1 MWRAIVTV
9 SALELRTRL
18 RDGTAIVI
26 ALIVPVTLAT
36 LFGLALGGDDP
47 PLRATVGFV
56 DLDGGEFPASV
67 RREVL
72 ASDELKEAVTLRDL
86 PGQEQARR
94 ALDAGEIGSAIVF
107 PAGFSQSVGAG
118 RGGGVS
124 VLTSPEAPLAGVVA
138 SAIVDRISAVV
149 DARTLAVRA
158 VLRAGVPGE
167 EVKELVERNGAAG
180 PALTLAED
188 PLSGGKVDLSVYYG
202 SGMAA
207 LFAFFV
213 VGASFRGLLTERKLG
228 TLDRI
233 RAGPVAAWVP
243 VAGKGVVGF
252 ALAVVSVCVCWGSS
266 TLIFGTT
273 WGQPVAVFA
282 VLVAHVLA
290 AAAITMLVASRVR
303 TDAQADG
310 VIMVVSFVAAFF
322 GGSLVP
328 LYDLPEPLRAV
339 AMLTPNGWTSTA
351 LTELA
356 GSGAAG
362 SVGAVAGP
370 IGVLCAITLVAGGL
384 AVAGF
389 KKGLLL

>member
-1 MWRAIVTV
+1 MLRALWTV

-26 ALIVPVTLAT
+26 AVIVPVTLAT

-47 PLRATVGFV
+47 PLKATVGFV

-67 RREVL
+67 RREVM
-72 ASDELKEAVTLRDL
+72 AAKELKGSVTLRDL
-86 PGQEQARR
+86 PSREQAGRELESG
-94 ALDAGEIGSAIVF
+94 AIGSAIVF
-107 PAGFSQSVGAG
+107 PAGFSKSVGAG
-118 RGGGVS
+118 KGGDVA
-124 VLTSPEAPLAGVVA
+124 VLKTPESPLAGVVA

-158 VLRAGVPGE
+158 VLRAGVPGDQ
-167 EVKELVERNGAAG
+167 VKELVERNGAAG
-180 PALTLAED
+180 PAIGLADD
-188 PLSGGKVDLSVYYG
+188 PLAGGKIDLSVYYG

-233 RAGPVAAWVP
+233 RAAPVAAWVP
-243 VAGKGVVGF
+243 VAGKAAVGF
-252 ALAVVSVCVCWGSS
+252 ALAVAGALLNWGASV
-266 TLIFGTT
+266 LIFGST
-273 WGQPVAVFA
+273 WGDPAAVTV

-290 AAAITMLVASRVR
+290 AAALTMLVTSRVR

-310 VIMVVSFVAAFF
+310 VIMIVSFVAAFF

-328 LYDLPEPLRAV
+328 IYNLPGPLQAV
-339 AMLTPNGWTSTA
+339 ALLTPNGWTSKA

-356 GSGAAG
+356 GSGAGLA
-362 SVGAVAGP
+362 AVALP
-370 IGVLCAITLVAGGL
+370 VGVLCAIALTAGGL
-384 AVAGF
+384 ALLGF
-389 KKGLLL
+389 RKGLLL

>member
-1 MWRAIVTV
+1 MWRALVTV

-18 RDGTAIVI
+18 RDGTALVI

-36 LFGLALGGDDP
+36 LFSLALGGDDP

-56 DLDGGEFPASV
+56 DLDGGEFPAGV

-72 ASDELKEAVTLRDL
+72 ASEELRGSVTLRDL
-86 PGQEQARR
+86 SSREQAAR
-94 ALDAGEIGSAIVF
+94 ALEADEIGSAIVF
-107 PAGFSQSVGAG
+107 PAGFSRSVGDG
-118 RGGGVS
+118 KGGDVA
-124 VLTSPEAPLAGVVA
+124 VLTSPRSPLAGVVA
-138 SAIVDRISAVV
+138 RAVVDRISALV

-158 VLRAGVPGE
+158 VLLAGTPGD

-180 PALTLAED
+180 PALALADD

-228 TLDRI
+228 TLDRM
-233 RAGPVAAWVP
+233 RAGPLAVWVP
-243 VAGKGVVGF
+243 FAGKAVVGF
-252 ALAVVSVCVCWGSS
+252 TLALVSVCVTWAASLLVSGA
-266 TLIFGTT
+266 T
-273 WGQPVAVFA
+273 WGDPLAVFV
-282 VLVAHVLA
+282 VLLAHVLA
-290 AAAITMLVASRVR
+290 ATAITMLVASRVR

-310 VIMVVSFVAAFF
+310 VIMVVSFVMAFL

-328 LYDLPEPLRAV
+328 MHSLPGVLQA
-339 AMLTPNGWTSTA
+339 AALLTPNGWTSTA

-356 GSGAAG
+356 GSGAGLA
-362 SVGAVAGP
+362 AVAGP
-370 IGVLCAITLVAGGL
+370 IAVLCAIALVTGGL
-384 AVAGF
+384 AVLGL
-389 KKGLLL
+389 KKGMLL

>member
-1 MWRAIVTV
+1 MWRALVAV

-18 RDGTAIVI
+18 RDGTALVI

-36 LFGLALGGDDP
+36 LFSLVLGGDDP

-72 ASDELKEAVTLRDL
+72 ASEELRGSVTLRDL
-86 PGQEQARR
+86 PGRQQAQQ
-94 ALDAGEIGSAIVF
+94 ALDADEIGSAIVF
-107 PAGFSQSVGAG
+107 PAGFSRSVGAG
-118 RGGGVS
+118 EGGDVA
-124 VLTSPEAPLAGVVA
+124 VLTSPKSPLAGVVA
-138 SAIVDRISAVV
+138 GAIVDRISALV

-158 VLRAGVPGE
+158 ALLAGVPGD

-180 PALTLAED
+180 PALTLAGD

-213 VGASFRGLLTERKLG
+213 VGASFRGLLTERRLG
-228 TLDRI
+228 TLDRM
-233 RAGPVAAWVP
+233 RAGPLAVWVP
-243 VAGKGVVGF
+243 FAGKAAVGF
-252 ALAVVSVCVCWGSS
+252 TLALVSVCVTWAASVLVSGA
-266 TLIFGTT
+266 T
-273 WGQPVAVFA
+273 WGDPAAVFV
-282 VLVAHVLA
+282 VLLAHVLA
-290 AAAITMLVASRVR
+290 AAAITMLVAGRVR

-310 VIMVVSFVAAFF
+310 VLMVVSFVMAFL

-328 LYDLPEPLRAV
+328 THNLPGVLQGA
-339 AMLTPNGWTSTA
+339 ALLTPNGWTSRA

-356 GSGAAG
+356 GSGTG
-362 SVGAVAGP
+362 LIAVAGP
-370 IGVLCAITLVAGGL
+370 VAVLCAIALVAGVL
-384 AVAGF
+384 AVIGL
-389 KKGLLL
+389 KKGMLL